1 MAIAAA
7 LACCLSVIPVASAAS
22 MTTAAASSYLAR
34 RARSESASARAL
46 AASPMAPRRVSLVA
60 SPPVRS
66 KGALDAISDVS
77 AIVSASARHS
87 EASAAAVL
95 GTTWMTRGHPT
106 TAWPPTVHHT
116 TYAPA
121 L

>member
-1 MAIAAA
+1 MSVSQTDMTVDNPLDPLEKTEDARNHVGELSAGA
-7 LACCLSVIPVASAAS
+7 LSADDPGDDVG
-22 MTTAAASSYLAR
+22 LR
-34 RARSESASARAL
+34 
-46 AASPMAPRRVSLVA
+46 
-60 SPPVRS
+60 